1 MITEW
6 INTLEAVL
14 EGLLILLL
22 QVMYLFVLAACAV
35 GIVAVLCLPLI
46 IPYCKYLDRKEAQA
60 KQRPPGDPRL
70 ANTQAETRGFLKGL
84 TAALV
89 AMSVKGRA
97 PGLSEHAPPFGQT
110 EARAERT
117 LERPPP

>member
-6 INTLEAVL
+6 INSAEAVL
-14 EGLLILLL
+14 EGLVILLL
-22 QVMYLFVLAACAV
+22 QVMYLVVLAACSV
-35 GIVAVLCLPLI
+35 GIVAVLCLPLL
-46 IPYCKYLDRKEAQA
+46 IPYFRYLDRKEANA
-60 KQRPPGDPRL
+60 KRNPPSEPTAPAEADP
-70 ANTQAETRGFLKGL
+70 
-84 TAALV
+84 
-89 AMSVKGRA
+89 VKGRA

>member
-1 MITEW
+1 MITQW
-6 INTLEAVL
+6 INSAEAVL
-14 EGLLILLL
+14 EGLVILLL
-22 QVMYLFVLAACAV
+22 QVMYLVVLAAFSV

-46 IPYCKYLDRKEAQA
+46 IAYCKYLDRKEANA
-60 KQRPPGDPRL
+60 KRNPPSEPTPTTEADP
-70 ANTQAETRGFLKGL
+70 
-84 TAALV
+84 
-89 AMSVKGRA
+89 VKGRA